1 MELSDGLR
9 VILKGHLGWGKCR
22 LDCFAGMLLALVRLK
37 RMNLT
42 QLALAFASE
51 ADPKSRYRRLQ
62 RFFQEVIFDY
72 DAIARLIMQLFD
84 FYEKSYYL
92 TLDRTNWKW
101 GEKNLNILTLGI
113 VYQGA
118 AIPVY
123 WLVLN
128 KQGNSSQRE
137 RIALLQ
143 RFIGRFGRR
152 GILGILGDR
161 EFIGDHWWQWL
172 SDQDIPYLIRMK
184 ENQLL
189 TARQGHE
196 RPVRSL
202 FADLAVGKS
211 RSLRKR
217 RRIGQQWVWLSGM
230 KLNSGELLI
239 LAGNQRF
246 PQPLE
251 VYGLR
256 WEIENLFQCLKGR
269 GFHLEETRLTRYFRI
284 KKVMALLAIAF
295 CWAHKAGEWKHRAVR
310 PLKTKKHGRK
320 EQSLFRYGLDYLTD
334 SLLHGLQGVQDGF
347 RLLVLFLCPPDMIE
361 VSEQNPKIMALRL

>member
-1 MELSDGLR
+1 
-9 VILKGHLGWGKCR
+9 
-22 LDCFAGMLLALVRLK
+22 
-37 RMNLT
+37 
-42 QLALAFASE
+42 
-51 ADPKSRYRRLQ
+51 
-62 RFFQEVIFDY
+62 
-72 DAIARLIMQLFD
+72 
-84 FYEKSYYL
+84 
-92 TLDRTNWKW
+92 
-101 GEKNLNILTLGI
+101 
-113 VYQGA
+113 
-118 AIPVY
+118 VY

-202 FADLAVGKS
+202 FADLAVGKG

-230 KLNSGELLI
+230 KLDSGELLI

-256 WEIENLFQCLKGR
+256 WEIEHLFQCLKGR

-284 KKVMALLAIAF
+284 KKVMALVALAF
-295 CWAHKAGEWKHRAVR
+295 CWAHKTGE
-310 PLKTKKHGRK
+310 
-320 EQSLFRYGLDYLTD
+320 
-334 SLLHGLQGVQDGF
+334 
-347 RLLVLFLCPPDMIE
+347 
-361 VSEQNPKIMALRL
+361 

>member
-9 VILKGHLGWGKCR
+9 MILKGHLGWGKCR
-22 LDCFAGMLLALVRLK
+22 LDCFVGMLLALLRLK
-37 RMNLT
+37 QVNLT
-42 QLALAFASE
+42 QLALAFASQS
-51 ADPKSRYRRLQ
+51 DPKSRYRRLQ
-62 RFFQEVIFDY
+62 RFFREVVFDY
-72 DAIARLIMQLFD
+72 DAIAHLIMQLFG
-84 FYEKSYYL
+84 FHNQSFYL
-92 TLDRTNWKW
+92 TVDRTNWKW
-101 GEKNLNILTLGI
+101 GEKDLNILTLGI
-113 VYQGA
+113 VYKGA

-128 KQGNSSQRE
+128 KQGNSNQRE

-143 RFIGRFGRR
+143 RFVSQFGRT
-152 GILGILGDR
+152 GILGVLGDR

-189 TARQGHE
+189 TAHQGRQ
-196 RPVRSL
+196 RPVRWL

-217 RRIGQQWVWLSGM
+217 RRIGQQWVWLSAM
-230 KLNSGELLI
+230 KLDSGELLI
-239 LAGNQRF
+239 LAGNRRF
-246 PQPLE
+246 PQPLD

-269 GFHLEETRLTRYFRI
+269 GFHLEETRLTHYFRI
-284 KKVMALLAIAF
+284 KKVMALVAVAF
-295 CWAHKAGEWKHRAVR
+295 CWAHKAGEWKHQAVR
-310 PLKTKKHGRK
+310 PLKTKNHGRP

-334 SLLHGLQGVQDGF
+334 SLLHGLQKIEDRF
-347 RLLVLFLCPPDMIE
+347 RLWVLFLCPPDMIGIDRQRPGIM
-361 VSEQNPKIMALRL
+361 VLKI